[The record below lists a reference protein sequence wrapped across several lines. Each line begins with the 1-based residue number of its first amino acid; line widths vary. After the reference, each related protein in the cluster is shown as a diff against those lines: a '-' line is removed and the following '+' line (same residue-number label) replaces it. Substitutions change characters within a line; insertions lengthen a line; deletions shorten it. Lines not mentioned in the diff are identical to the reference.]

1 MQLLCETNQ
10 DLLAHI
16 ILWFWW
22 SKQMDYISTGR
33 YSSNFQNENSIQVK
47 YGLRKKKDEESSRLT
62 AWRHGA
68 LSRNGWSNQLQMVI
82 RFSFL
87 TTNNQLDLNKSLRA
101 SDLSNDQQPLVCYIS
116 FDIKSDGRPLHTHVG
131 FLIKNRIPSITCSY
145 LELEGCMCLDVK
157 ISEILVM

>member
-1 MQLLCETNQ
+1 M
-10 DLLAHI
+10 
-16 ILWFWW
+16 ILMIQADGLYFNRPLQFQF
-22 SKQMDYISTGR
+22 SKRKQHPSQIW
-33 YSSNFQNENSIQVK
+33 IK
-47 YGLRKKKDEESSRLT
+47 KKKDEESSRLT

-87 TTNNQLDLNKSLRA
+87 KTNNQLDLSKSLRA

-145 LELEGCMCLDVK
+145 LELEGCMCLDLK
-157 ISEILVM
+157 ISAKFIRHGKFK

>member
-1 MQLLCETNQ
+1 MWNKSRFVSTHN
-10 DLLAHI
+10 I
-16 ILWFWW
+16 MILMIQADGLYFNRPLQFQF
-22 SKQMDYISTGR
+22 SKRKQHPSQIW
-33 YSSNFQNENSIQVK
+33 I
-47 YGLRKKKDEESSRLT
+47 KKKNDEESSRLT
-62 AWRHGA
+62 AWWHGV

-87 TTNNQLDLNKSLRA
+87 KTNNQLDLSKSLRA

-131 FLIKNRIPSITCSY
+131 FLIKNRIPSISCSY

-157 ISEILVM
+157 ISG

>member
-1 MQLLCETNQ
+1 MWNKSRFVSTHN
-10 DLLAHI
+10 I
-16 ILWFWW
+16 MILMIQADGLYFNRPLQFQF
-22 SKQMDYISTGR
+22 SKRKQHPSQIW
-33 YSSNFQNENSIQVK
+33 IK
-47 YGLRKKKDEESSRLT
+47 KKKDEESSRLT

-157 ISEILVM
+157 ISG